1 MPRVQMTR
9 TTRAVLIFLPFYLV
23 LLLARLVVRFI
34 IHG

>member
-23 LLLARLVVRFI
+23 LLLGLLVVRFVT
-34 IHG
+34 GS